1 MKVIIRVN
9 NAIEVVHLSKDK
21 VDQFKNK
28 QESLDIE
35 CTIEEFIA
43 DDLAELLQHEIDNG
57 KYGLFN
63 Y

>member
-1 MKVIIRVN
+1 MKVMIRVN
-9 NAIEVVHLSKDK
+9 NAIEVVHLTKDQ

-28 QESLDIE
+28 QESLDVE